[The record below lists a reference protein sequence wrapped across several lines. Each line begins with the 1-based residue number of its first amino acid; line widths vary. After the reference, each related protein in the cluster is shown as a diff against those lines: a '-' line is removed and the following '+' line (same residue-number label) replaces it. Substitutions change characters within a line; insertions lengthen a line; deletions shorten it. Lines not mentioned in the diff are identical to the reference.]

1 MPACVTIG
9 NAKIYYRKSVDS
21 QIFPLFCGK
30 RTMVRKRWKEFSS
43 LHFFWLLTDWTII
56 TICFW
61 STAEPQQGE
70 KKKKTF
76 MILSSIIIMQIATY
90 INLKAFANIKR
101 FTFIYLLDLLNF
113 W

>member
-1 MPACVTIG
+1 
-9 NAKIYYRKSVDS
+9 
-21 QIFPLFCGK
+21 
-30 RTMVRKRWKEFSS
+30 
-43 LHFFWLLTDWTII
+43 
-56 TICFW
+56 
-61 STAEPQQGE
+61 
-70 KKKKTF
+70 